1 MKENFKNL
9 HFLLDAFKNF
19 AKHDGMVMAGHLA
32 FLTMLALFPFIIFLV
47 SLAGFFGQSDAGAQ
61 ALVQLFEHIPED
73 VGNVLQ
79 GPIEKMIQT
88 TDKSIMTFSI
98 LGAMW
103 ISSSAID
110 AARLAIV
117 RAFGTVSRRSYIR
130 RRAEGLMLV
139 ILSASSIIIGMTILV
154 LGPVAWNIL
163 ISYIPLEA
171 DWKLIWNLVRMSVSI
186 SLIFGALC
194 LSYYILKPRKLGRH
208 SPVMAGAF
216 TSLSLW
222 MIIGGGFSI
231 YLKYFGNYDVTYGSL
246 AGAIIALI
254 FFYFIGASY
263 ILGAEVNAALYH
275 QRSKKIAEKN
285 PAI

>member
-1 MKENFKNL
+1 MKEKFKDL
-9 HFLLDAFKNF
+9 RFLLDALKNF

-73 VGNVLQ
+73 VGNVLH

-194 LSYYILKPRKLGRH
+194 LSYYILKPRKLGQR

-216 TSLSLW
+216 TALSLW

-246 AGAIIALI
+246 AGAIIALM

-275 QRSKKIAEKN
+275 QRSKKTAEKN